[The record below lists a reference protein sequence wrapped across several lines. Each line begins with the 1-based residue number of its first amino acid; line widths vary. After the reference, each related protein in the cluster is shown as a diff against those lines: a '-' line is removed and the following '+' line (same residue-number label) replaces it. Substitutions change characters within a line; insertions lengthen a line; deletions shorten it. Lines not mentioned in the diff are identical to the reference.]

1 MKCGTVAVVGRAN
14 AGKSTLINV
23 LVGEKVAIVSPKPQT
38 TRDRI
43 LGVLTK
49 DDYQIVFEDT
59 PGFYK
64 SKTELNRKMQ
74 RTARR
79 TIKDVDLILFVLDGH
94 EGVKDEDIDLLKSVV
109 NSEIK
114 TIVALSKIDIMP
126 KENIPEGLVK
136 VAEVENVS
144 DIIPISSRKNRNVK
158 ELLDIIVSHLPE
170 GEPIFSE
177 EVISDKS
184 ERFMISEIMREKILL
199 EFDKEIPHGI
209 AIVINEFYK
218 KPSGTYE
225 VNLDIVCEKQ
235 NHKAILIG
243 KQGQAI
249 KRVSQY
255 ARESMEKFLDAKVF
269 LTTYVKVKEGWRDRD
284 NLLNEYGYGD
294 KDDTLWEC
302 VEKRTLKKGF
312 N

>member
-1 MKCGTVAVVGRAN
+1 MRCGTVAVVGRAN

-158 ELLDIIVSHLPE
+158 ELLDIILSHLPE

-294 KDDTLWEC
+294 KDDTL
-302 VEKRTLKKGF
+302 
-312 N
+312 

>member
-1 MKCGTVAVVGRAN
+1 MRCGTVAVVGRAN

-79 TIKDVDLILFVLDGH
+79 TIKDVDLILFVLDCH

-114 TIVALSKIDIMP
+114 TVVALSKIDIMP

-158 ELLDIIVSHLPE
+158 ELLDIILSHLPE

-294 KDDTLWEC
+294 KDDTL
-302 VEKRTLKKGF
+302 
-312 N
+312 